1 MQSVS
6 RNALVASSSD
16 VTSLLKYLAVDRVGG
31 GRHVASSWIPSAF
44 ASTSTPTSTSTST
57 PTRPTGS
64 KEEERGDRG
73 EGSSSVESATD
84 TFNLIPA
91 SKHLIQVHA
100 CLPDG
105 FLVHETRVEG
115 SVIAYRDLLL
125 RWAPASYGDVTIESL
140 APLLDIVSPPPDL
153 LVLGCGAGI
162 RQVDPALMRALMDRF
177 VAVEALDTKNA
188 VSTFNILNAEGRAV
202 VGAFLPTTL

>member
-6 RNALVASSSD
+6 RNALVASSSA

-44 ASTSTPTSTSTST
+44 AST

>member
-6 RNALVASSSD
+6 RNALVASSSA

-44 ASTSTPTSTSTST
+44 AST

-188 VSTFNILNAEGRAV
+188 VSTFNILNAEGRAG

>member
-6 RNALVASSSD
+6 RNALVASSSA

-44 ASTSTPTSTSTST
+44 AST

-125 RWAPASYGDVTIESL
+125 RGAPASYGDVTIASL
-140 APLLDIVSPPPDL
+140 APLLVIVRPPPDL

-177 VAVEALDTKNA
+177 VAVEALGTRNA

>member
-44 ASTSTPTSTSTST
+44 AST